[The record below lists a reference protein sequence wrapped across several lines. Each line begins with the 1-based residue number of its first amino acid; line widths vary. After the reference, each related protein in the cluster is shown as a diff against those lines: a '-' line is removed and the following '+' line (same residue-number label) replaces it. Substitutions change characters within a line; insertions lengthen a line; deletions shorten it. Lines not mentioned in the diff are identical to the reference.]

1 MSAAE
6 SSLDIQRILVALDA
20 SPQSLAALEA
30 ATQLAARFEA
40 ELIGIFVED
49 INLIRLANFPFTR
62 EVSRYSA
69 TPRPLDSPQIELQ
82 LRARARRVQQAMSTM
97 TKGTGLRWSFRVAR
111 GVISV
116 ELVAA
121 TLEADLIILGK
132 TGWSGRR
139 RVGSTTR
146 TMIVQSPRQVLILQ
160 RKVRLGV
167 PITVAFDGS
176 EAGQKALEAA
186 RLIWAEESPMNVLLL
201 ADNSDEAQRLQ
212 AEARDQL
219 GRLATDAQFSWR
231 PGLDGPRLARLLRTE
246 GCGVLVL
253 PAESEQISGEILLNL
268 LNEIECAVLLVR

>member
-1 MSAAE
+1 MSAAG
-6 SSLDIQRILVALDA
+6 SSLDIRRILVALDA

-30 ATQLAARFEA
+30 ATQLASRFEA

-49 INLIRLANFPFTR
+49 INLIRLAHLPFAR
-62 EVSRYSA
+62 EVSRFSA
-69 TPRPLDSPQIELQ
+69 TPRHLDSPQIELQ
-82 LRARARRVQQAMSTM
+82 LRARARRVHQAMAAM
-97 TKGTGLRWSFRVAR
+97 TKDTGLRWSFRVAR

-116 ELVAA
+116 ELIAA
-121 TLEADLIILGK
+121 ALEADIVILGK

-176 EAGQKALEAA
+176 ETGHKALEAA
-186 RLIWAEESPMNVLLL
+186 RLVWIEGGPLNVLLL
-201 ADNSDEAQRLQ
+201 ADDSDEAQRLQ
-212 AEARDQL
+212 AEAGERL
-219 GRLATDAQFSWR
+219 GKLAMEAQFSWR
-231 PGLDGPRLARLLRTE
+231 PNLDGPRLARLLRTE